1 MNMSEFAMIAEL
13 NFQRFTNQ
21 LDIKSPRKEIVM
33 SNELNVEELVEDL
46 THVFGSE
53 RVLVIDENTD
63 FSKLGNPFLEYSK
76 KQPKK
81 ERSKMDRDFVAIE
94 VKTKKRMDKHIK
106 RMQKETGMKFT
117 SISFLSSAVEE
128 RIKRDLESFKD

>member
-1 MNMSEFAMIAEL
+1 
-13 NFQRFTNQ
+13 
-21 LDIKSPRKEIVM
+21 M